1 MLLRM
6 NNEERAAEA
15 VEHLQAAA
23 RELIA
28 AARVV
33 LDLAEDLVEH
43 PGPVLTTL
51 AEMAAPLVSR
61 GRAAADDRGPGPDDG
76 PPKAPRVQHI
86 RVS

>member
-1 MLLRM
+1 VT
-6 NNEERAAEA
+6 NEERAAEA

-33 LDLAEDLVEH
+33 LDLAEEVVEH
-43 PGPVLTTL
+43 PGPLL
-51 AEMAAPLVSR
+51 NLLGELAAPLVAR
-61 GRAAADDRGPGPDDG
+61 GRTAAERESGA
-76 PPKAPRVQHI
+76 PPKAPRVQRI